1 MYSYVVTSQKP
12 TAVQHT
18 LVCNFTAPNDHNL
31 IIAKGNH
38 LEIHTLCDTGL
49 IAEIDLPIFGKI
61 TSLNYF
67 RYNGINQDN
76 LFILTEK
83 KHFCVL
89 GWDVV
94 NKKFISKVTGNLNDR
109 VSARDSDIGQRCI
122 IDPSRYISIIS
133 FYYIYLLYISIIYIY
148 PS

>member
-1 MYSYVVTSQKP
+1 MYSYVVTSQNP

-18 LVCNFTAPNDHNL
+18 LVCSFTTPNDRNL

-61 TSLNYF
+61 TSLNCF
-67 RYNGINQDN
+67 RYNGINQDD

-83 KHFCVL
+83 KHFCVVS
-89 GWDVV
+89 WDSI
-94 NKKFISKVTGNLNDR
+94 KKIFITKVTGT
-109 VSARDSDIGQRCI
+109 
-122 IDPSRYISIIS
+122 
-133 FYYIYLLYISIIYIY
+133 YLIL
-148 PS
+148 